1 MKKLLFVLCMF
12 ALGFG
17 YNAQAQKIAHIDF
30 DSLISLM
37 PKMDSIKKDS
47 QDYAQQLDNQYQ
59 SLVNEFNTK
68 YQDYMANEKNWTDLI
83 RNMKKKDLE
92 QLQANI
98 QEFQQNAQQEMAR
111 KNDSLLSPIEKKA
124 RKAIEDVAKENK
136 YAYVLDSGAGNVLY
150 SQPSDDIMN
159 LVKAKLKI
167 K

>member
-37 PKMDSIKKDS
+37 PQMDSIKKVS
-47 QDYAQQLDNQYQ
+47 QDYAKQLDNQYQ

-68 YQDYMANEKNWTDLI
+68 YQDYMANEK
-83 RNMKKKDLE
+83 NMKKKDLE